1 MFITQINAFAVMC
14 LCRLLEPV
22 LYYTVVV
29 MSKIL
34 EIKIIKIYSSRIG
47 HLCWNV
53 DNYKNLMDNRKKTR
67 SRVSLFI
74 LDQTT
79 ANSSVLELIK
89 NGLPGIYLTGR
100 IALILSRVILIARW
114 KKLLVPWGDL
124 HPKES
129 RLANTAKW
137 VEVPKIEIDEFVE
150 EYGLKDTKSIVFHN
164 RDRAYLDSIGGDS
177 NIHDFRNFSFKD
189 YLPAIEILQTK
200 GIKAI
205 RIGREIEESH
215 TLPSLLDLTGKRQN
229 FWGDVVAVEVSWF
242 FVSGNSGVGQLSN
255 LLRKPHLFVNQ
266 IPFDLHHLSSFPQNS
281 MFMPKKLRAMS
292 NGKIL
297 SLQDSLSL
305 LGNWSI
311 HTPDFFSSRE
321 IEVVNN
327 TEKELSDAVVE
338 MLQRTSME
346 WKDYLNDSKINE
358 TLKYLYKD
366 DFAEYIFGELGIK
379 LSSSFVRNNH
389 NWFFGL

>member
-1 MFITQINAFAVMC
+1 MFIMQINAFAVMC
-14 LCRLLEPV
+14 LCRLLEPA
-22 LYYTVVV
+22 LYYTVVA

-34 EIKIIKIYSSRIG
+34 EIKILKIYSSRIG

-67 SRVSLFI
+67 SRVSIFI
-74 LDQTT
+74 LDKTT

-100 IALILSRVILIARW
+100 IAVILSRVITTDRW

-137 VEVPKIEIDEFVE
+137 VEIPKIEIDKVVE
-150 EYGLKDTKSIVFHN
+150 EHGIKDAKSIVFHN
-164 RDRAYLDSIGGDS
+164 RDRAYLDSIEGDS
-177 NIHDFRNFSFKD
+177 NFHDYRDFSFKD

-215 TLPSLLDLTGKRQN
+215 TLPNLLDLTGKRQN
-229 FWGDVVAVEVSWF
+229 FWEDVVAVEVSRF
-242 FVSGNSGVGQLSN
+242 FVSGNSGIGQLSN

-281 MFMPKKLRAMS
+281 MFMPKKLRDMS
-292 NGKIL
+292 SGKIL

-327 TEKELSDAVVE
+327 TEKEISDAVVE